1 MTNRWKTVLALALG
15 ATLAVPALWAQKPPQ
30 PKSQKELQAL
40 QAVQAATTPDEQ
52 IKAIDNVLENFADT
66 EFKLTLLQLG
76 MQAAEKKN
84 DYALTVTY
92 AERILETD
100 PKNVFAL
107 STLGSQIAG
116 HTREFDLDKEEKLAK
131 AEKYA
136 NETIEAAKTAP
147 KPNPNITDDQWAGA
161 KKDFAADAHAILG
174 QIAVLRKKY
183 DVAISEFKIAV
194 DTGSPNA
201 ITMARLGDAYLGAGK
216 FDDAIDE
223 FNKAAALPDASAPVK
238 SFINAKKANAIKLKA
253 AANPATP
260 PASAAPP
267 AATTP
272 PPATTPPGTDI
283 KQ

>member
-15 ATLAVPALWAQKPPQ
+15 ATLVVPALRAQKPPQ
-30 PKSQKELQAL
+30 PKSQKELAAL

-66 EFKLTLLQLG
+66 EFKITLLQLG

-107 STLGSQIAG
+107 STLASQIAG

-136 NETIEAAKTAP
+136 NETIEDAKTAP
-147 KPNPNITDDQWAGA
+147 KPNPNLTDDQWNNA
-161 KKDFAADAHAILG
+161 KKDFAADAHGIIG

-183 DVAISEFKIAV
+183 DVAITEFKIAI

-201 ITMARLGDAYLGAGK
+201 ITMARLGDAYLADGK
-216 FDDAIDE
+216 FDDAIAMFD
-223 FNKAAALPDASAPVK
+223 KAGALPDASAPVK
-238 SFINAKKANAIKLKA
+238 AFISAKKANAIKLKA
-253 AANPATP
+253 AANKSAAPAT
-260 PASAAPP
+260 ATPP

-272 PPATTPPGTDI
+272 PS
-283 KQ
+283 Q